1 MVVFEVLMV
10 MVFYSDFVL
19 VFFFFFLVILILR
32 VVDFKPSDCDC
43 DFFLIRIV
51 ICFGL

>member
-19 VFFFFFLVILILR
+19 VFFFGYINSEGGGFQT
-32 VVDFKPSDCDC
+32 K
-43 DFFLIRIV
+43 
-51 ICFGL
+51 